1 MENPN
6 LYTLVL
12 SRSQLKLLYDDVNL
26 FIRSFD
32 AILETPLGD
41 VVEAG
46 LRVRYSDYISIRDS
60 IISVL
65 FGN

>member
-32 AILETPLGD
+32 AILETSLRD

-46 LRVRYSDYISIRDS
+46 LRARYSDYLAIRDS
-60 IISVL
+60 IIEVL
-65 FGN
+65 FGD